1 MNRIGILSLIAFA
14 IVVSTSSLVLTGCSE
29 NACQEGDREMGV
41 NLTEDAFESK
51 DAERDILSQLRDVID
66 LDPLLYKDQKE
77 PIDYF
82 RPSQGES
89 GRTSSKI
96 VEVEI
101 VSSGIEGGKGS
112 LDIHMIKENYY
123 LDGTTGRRNDWAT
136 LFVEKHEGD
145 WVIVEIEVQP

>member
-1 MNRIGILSLIAFA
+1 
-14 IVVSTSSLVLTGCSE
+14 
-29 NACQEGDREMGV
+29 MGV